1 MLWVS
6 LSKSILDRSWQFRPL
21 PAEFQFFSVSKKV
34 VFGWS
39 TNAQNPHT
47 WGTFHNIFEALLRCF
62 KCVQVE
68 SLKKHQNRCE
78 FRHPQLW
85 GFWTIS
91 RPPKNH
97 FFWNRKKIEIR
108 PGVAGTVRN
117 GPESIWK
124 GSSNCAPGMIFDK
137 NMADQNRGGYF

>member
-1 MLWVS
+1 MLGVS
-6 LSKSILDRSWQFRPL
+6 IYPVLEPGGSRFSLLEPPGPWLGFMLLGLSLDLSFKRYQLKSI
-21 PAEFQFFSVSKKV
+21 FSP
-34 VFGWS
+34 F
-39 TNAQNPHT
+39 QNPHT

-68 SLKKHQNRCE
+68 SLKKHQNKCE

-97 FFWNRKKIEIR
+97 FFWNWKKIEIR

-124 GSSNCAPGMIFDK
+124 GSPITFDT
-137 NMADQNRGGYF
+137 FL